1 MKRILA
7 LLLAL
12 VMVCSLAPVAFAADE
27 TTTATTTTTTT
38 TTPTVPAP
46 GTLAARFS
54 ALMERIRLLLT
65 RDDLK
70 QVELLCQQAT
80 VRIQQ
85 LEQNSGVNA
94 TLLSRLTEEYMA
106 RIQTASERLVRA
118 QQRGRNVTAATERL
132 QRAIAAADKLQTR
145 LQERDQE
152 RLQERLNE
160 TVDKAATVAACV
172 RDVDPAVVTELRTL
186 DYGYGQ
192 IALASVLAKAAG
204 QNADGTPVLTVKA
217 AAELISEMGFGQAA
231 KSLGL
236 KVSDLRRAAKGSAVP
251 ADVDDDDAP
260 EATEATPNTVH
271 GTTTGSGTTTGTGT
285 TGAGTGTGNGHK
297 GGK

>member
-12 VMVCSLAPVAFAADE
+12 VMVCGLAPVAFAADE
-27 TTTATTTTTTT
+27 TATTTTTTTT
-38 TTPTVPAP
+38 TTPTVPTP

-70 QVELLCQQAT
+70 QVEILCQQAT

-85 LEQNSGVNA
+85 LEQNSSINA
-94 TLLSRLTEEYMA
+94 TLLNRLTEEYMA

-132 QRAIAAADKLQTR
+132 QRAIAAADKLQNR
-145 LQERDQE
+145 LQDQDQA

-160 TVDKAATVAACV
+160 ACDKAATVAACV

-204 QNADGTPVLTVKA
+204 QNADGTPVVTVKA
-217 AAELISEMGFGQAA
+217 AAELISKMGFGQAA

-236 KVSDLRRAAKGSAVP
+236 KVSDLRRAVKGAAAP
-251 ADVDDDDAP
+251 ADTDDGDSP

-271 GTTTGSGTTTGTGT
+271 GATTGSGTTTGTGT
-285 TGAGTGTGNGHK
+285 TTGAGTGNGHK